1 MESKKQ
7 ICSIT
12 LNLFTSNEINKNLAI
27 VSKKL
32 KKADSMQEKYP
43 EKSYHCTIKGI
54 ANFQGKPNKKIIS
67 DYIKKVDLI
76 IDKIKSFEIEVKNIS
91 NFPNVV
97 IAKAYSKDKKL
108 QKYHNLFCKTLPGQ
122 FPEFEKKNYIPH
134 ITMMHIVSDSKKL
147 LEEVKK
153 YKNQDFG
160 KMIIKEIQL
169 VSYYPSFSGKYKI
182 IKRYKLK

>member
-12 LNLFTSNEINKNLAI
+12 VNLFTSTTINKKLAT

-32 KKADSMQEKYP
+32 KKSDLMQEMYP
-43 EKSYHCTIKGI
+43 ERSYHCTIKGI

-76 IDKIKSFEIEVKNIS
+76 INKIKSFEIEVKGVS

-97 IAKAYSKDKKL
+97 VAKVNSKNKKL
-108 QKYHNLFCKTLPGQ
+108 QKYHNLLCKILPGQ
-122 FPEFEKKNYIPH
+122 FPKFEMENYIPH
-134 ITMMHIVSDSKKL
+134 ITMMHIVSDPKKIL
-147 LEEVKK
+147 AAAKE
-153 YKNQDFG
+153 YKNQVFG
-160 KMIIKEIQL
+160 KMVVNEIQL
-169 VSYYPSFSGKYKI
+169 VSYYPSFSGKYTI
-182 IKRYKLK
+182 LKRYKLK